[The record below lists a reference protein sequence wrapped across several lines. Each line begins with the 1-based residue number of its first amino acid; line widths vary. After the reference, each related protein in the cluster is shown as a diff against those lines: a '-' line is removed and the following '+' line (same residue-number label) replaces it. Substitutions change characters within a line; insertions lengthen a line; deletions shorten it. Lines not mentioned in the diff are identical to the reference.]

1 MKYSLPLSFAFLSIL
16 STSALAES
24 NEFFRIGLGGSDVF
38 TETETE
44 VAGFS
49 FFEEDSV
56 SAGFLYL
63 AGGSDRESNRTYGQ
77 LGFSV
82 FEDANLLFL
91 GIGHDWMFTS
101 RPFQPYVGLS
111 GGLAWLTY
119 TEDYDD
125 GVVTVELEGERARGP
140 AIGGQLGLYYQLGD
154 TAALDVSLQA
164 LGTSIETEVTFPG
177 LGSVNNEITFI
188 GNTVA
193 SLSFVF

>member
-1 MKYSLPLSFAFLSIL
+1 MKYSLPLSFALLSIL
-16 STSALAES
+16 SATSIAQS
-24 NEFFRIGLGGSDVF
+24 KEFFRVGIGGSDAS

-44 VAGFS
+44 IVGAS
-49 FFEEDSV
+49 FFEKDSV

-63 AGGSDRESNRTYGQ
+63 AGGSDRESNRTFGQ
-77 LGFSV
+77 VGFSV
-82 FEDANLLFL
+82 FEDANLLTV

-125 GVVTVELEGERARGP
+125 GIVTVELEGERARGP

-164 LGTSIETEVTFPG
+164 LGTSIETEITFPG
-177 LGSVNNEITFI
+177 MGSVNSEITFI